1 MGGRGG
7 GWGNGVL
14 TPGWVV
20 PFEGRWKRE
29 GKGKGYPGPSWGSR
43 AALGPAL
50 VMLQV
55 GVEGGGKTARRH
67 RPLFLLPP
75 PGPIGILQDGAVGQE
90 GPQQHSINVC
100 TPRSGGG
107 GLSARQGC
115 AQH

>member
-14 TPGWVV
+14 TPRWVV

-55 GVEGGGKTARRH
+55 GVEGGGKQPGGTARCSYK
-67 RPLFLLPP
+67 PP
-75 PGPIGILQDGAVGQE
+75 PGPIGILQDRAVGQE